1 MATRTQKTKVGI
13 FLVSCALI
21 IAGALLL
28 ISGFK
33 HEERIPYWIEFNE
46 SVMGLGSGGSV
57 LYMGLKVGTVAD
69 MYVTEQNKAHV
80 EVLIT
85 KGKVT
90 LHEGVTAKLEMMSLA
105 TGTMCV
111 SLSGGDLNKPELLP
125 KAQIPSEN
133 SLLKAVSMQ
142 IEDIMASLNKIL
154 ERLDKAME
162 GMKDGDLTRVVE
174 NADELLI
181 RGQQFLDTTRETVS
195 KVGDQANQELTKFNE
210 LTLDVQVLVKNTNDA
225 VKKITKKVE
234 SLKIADT
241 EQNVNEVLD
250 DISAL
255 SKRLQES
262 AKSIDAVAKTAT
274 VQAGNVEYS
283 MRETLRTLNDSL
295 DAVREL
301 TQYLKQDPSA
311 LLRGKGKP
319 VGDR

>member
-33 HEERIPYWIEFNE
+33 HEERIPYWIEFDE
-46 SVMGLGSGGSV
+46 SVMGLGAGGSV
-57 LYMGLKVGTVAD
+57 MYQGLPVGTVAD

-90 LHEGVTAKLEMMSLA
+90 LHDGVTAKLEMVSLA

-125 KAQIPSEN
+125 KAQIPSEK
-133 SLLKAVSMQ
+133 SLLKAVSTQ
-142 IEDIMASLNKIL
+142 IEDILASLNKVLTKLDTGL
-154 ERLDKAME
+154 E
-162 GMKDGDLTRVVE
+162 DLPKVVK

-181 RGQQFLDTTRETVS
+181 RGQLFLDNTRETIT
-195 KVGDQANQELTKFNE
+195 KVGDQANQDLIKFHD
-210 LTLDVQVLVKNTNDA
+210 LSLDVQVLIKNTTDT
-225 VKKITKKVE
+225 VKKTSKKIE
-234 SLKIADT
+234 SLKIAET
-241 EQNVNEVLD
+241 EQNINDTLD
-250 DISAL
+250 DISNL

-262 AKSIDAVAKTAT
+262 SKAIDTVSKSAT
-274 VQAGNVEYS
+274 VQAGNIEYN
-283 MRETLRTLNDSL
+283 MRETLRTLNESL
-295 DAVREL
+295 EAVREL

-311 LLRGKGKP
+311 LVRGKGKP